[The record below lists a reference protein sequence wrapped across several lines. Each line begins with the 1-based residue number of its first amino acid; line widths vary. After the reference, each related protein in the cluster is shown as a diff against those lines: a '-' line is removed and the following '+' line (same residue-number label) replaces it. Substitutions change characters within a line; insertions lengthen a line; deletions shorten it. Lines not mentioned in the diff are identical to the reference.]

1 MNATNEQIAEHQA
14 LFRAEN
20 EHAGAQP
27 ERLGAGA
34 ALIFHCECADLDCS
48 TRLRLTRAQYEAV
61 RAHPARF
68 IVAPGHV
75 IPQAERVV
83 EEHEGYL
90 VVQKNE
96 DVRDVLERTDPRAA
110 DAG

>member
-1 MNATNEQIAEHQA
+1 VNATNEQIAEHQA

-27 ERLGAGA
+27 EHSGAGA
-34 ALIFHCECADLDCS
+34 ALVFLCECADLNCS
-48 TRLRLTRAQYEAV
+48 TRLRLSRAEYEAV

-68 IVAPGHV
+68 IVVPGHV
-75 IPQAERVV
+75 FFEAERVI

-90 VVQKNE
+90 VVEKNA
-96 DVRDVLERTDPRAA
+96 DVRAVVERTDPRAVGA
-110 DAG
+110 T

>member
-27 ERLGAGA
+27 EHSGTRA
-34 ALIFHCECADLDCS
+34 ALVFLCECADLDCS
-48 TRLRLTRAQYEAV
+48 TRVRLSRAQYEAV

-75 IPQAERVV
+75 FFEAERVV
-83 EEHEGYL
+83 EEHEAYF
-90 VVQKNE
+90 VVEKNP
-96 DVRDVLERTDPRAA
+96 DVRAILERTDPRAVGA
-110 DAG
+110 S

>member
-20 EHAGAQP
+20 ERAGAQP
-27 ERLGAGA
+27 EHSGSGA
-34 ALIFHCECADLDCS
+34 ALIFHCECADLNCS

-68 IVAPGHV
+68 VVAPGHV
-75 IPQAERVV
+75 YSQAERVV
-83 EEHEGYL
+83 EEHEGHF
-90 VVQKNE
+90 VVEKNA
-96 DVRDVLERTDPRAA
+96 DVRPILERTDPRAVR
-110 DAG
+110 AG